1 MGENRETGASQS
13 PIQPG
18 PGERV
23 DTAPGVQAIIKE
35 SPTPSAAEK
44 PASPSRR
51 KFLGGLAAFAGAVG
65 LGALIGNSKQEA
77 PAPPQI
83 PDSAAGSDNSS
94 DLDSSV
100 PPAQP
105 LPIDENQYGP
115 DGEDI
120 LPMMP
125 PNPDNVLAKVE
136 TGAKAESGPY
146 PVPEENIPE
155 AMPRMAP
162 KDDGPVNA

>member
-1 MGENRETGASQS
+1 MGENRESGASQS
-13 PIQPG
+13 PLQ

-23 DTAPGVQAIIKE
+23 DSAPGVQAIIKE
-35 SPTPSAAEK
+35 SSTTAVEK

-51 KFLGGLAAFAGAVG
+51 KFLGGLAALAGAVG
-65 LGALIGNSKQEA
+65 LGGFIGKSIAEA
-77 PAPPQI
+77 PASPQI
-83 PDSAAGSDNSS
+83 PDSAPGSDNSA
-94 DLDSSV
+94 DPDSAV

-105 LPIDENQYGP
+105 IKIDGNERGP

-125 PNPDNVLAKVE
+125 PNTDNVLAKVE
-136 TGAKAESGPY
+136 TGAKAESGPL
-146 PVPEENIPE
+146 PVPEEDIPP

-162 KDDGPVNA
+162 KEDGPVNA